1 VCGGGTSLVGGE
13 KEIKVTVHGL
23 HIPIRNRTK
32 KPLAIKWGGKR
43 AEGRDDGGNV
53 TNVQY
58 KSNWNR
64 H

>member
-1 VCGGGTSLVGGE
+1 VGGE